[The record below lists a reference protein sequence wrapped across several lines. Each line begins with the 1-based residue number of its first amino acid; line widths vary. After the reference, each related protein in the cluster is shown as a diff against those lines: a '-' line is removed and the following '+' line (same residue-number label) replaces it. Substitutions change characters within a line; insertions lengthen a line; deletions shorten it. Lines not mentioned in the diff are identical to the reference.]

1 MSIYDTL
8 NKEQREAV
16 YHTEGPLLILAGAGS
31 GKTRVLTHRIAYL
44 IDEKGV
50 NPWNILAI
58 TFTNKAAGEM
68 RERVDQIV
76 GFGSESI
83 WVSTFHSTCVRI
95 LRRHIDLLGYD
106 TSFTIYDA
114 DDQKTLMKD
123 VCKYLQI
130 DTKVYKE
137 RNLLAAISSAKDE
150 LITPEEYELNAAGDF
165 GKQKIAK
172 VYKEYEKQ
180 LRANNALD
188 FDDLLVKTVQLFQTQ
203 PEVLDYYQ
211 ERFRYINVDE
221 YQDTSPL
228 VIEILL
234 EFIKQRKKK
243 NIIGFFGD
251 SMQSIYETGVG
262 DIDGYIEQGIV
273 VKVIKEQ
280 NRRNPQSVIDIANA
294 LRTDGLIQQPSD
306 DISAPNMENGVVKQG
321 TVKFAYSKSFDLK
334 KVKSS
339 ILVQGWDFTNAKETK
354 ELRLTHNLIANEAG
368 FSQLM
373 EIYDND
379 PIAAFKKAFKEEA
392 KKQGIQIPND
402 VPFEDAVGLLN
413 WTYKRGPNKGKSH
426 LDVLLEVP
434 SNKMLFEH
442 IKRWPYEKVQKIYL
456 DKDSLIDDKVVI
468 DGVTIKEPKRDRLI
482 QHLFKIQELIS
493 LYESKQYNELIRMTS
508 FRVQSVADKV
518 KLKTAIEHLK
528 AQNGASIATVISYAH
543 KEGLCIIDDK
553 LQEFIDNN
561 EYLYWRVS
569 DIAFVE
575 VQNLYKYIEG
585 YMPFSTQHKIK
596 GLEFKNVLIVL
607 HNGGWNNYNFE
618 YLFNRNVGAM
628 LTPAQKRS
636 YPNILRRTQKLFYV
650 CCTRAKDNLVVY
662 YPSPSDEVLEG
673 AVSLFGRDNCIDL
686 DAE

>member
-1 MSIYDTL
+1 M
-8 NKEQREAV
+8 
-16 YHTEGPLLILAGAGS
+16 
-31 GKTRVLTHRIAYL
+31 RI
-44 IDEKGV
+44 
-50 NPWNILAI
+50 
-58 TFTNKAAGEM
+58 F
-68 RERVDQIV
+68 
-76 GFGSESI
+76 
-83 WVSTFHSTCVRI
+83 
-95 LRRHIDLLGYD
+95 
-106 TSFTIYDA
+106 
-114 DDQKTLMKD
+114 
-123 VCKYLQI
+123 
-130 DTKVYKE
+130 
-137 RNLLAAISSAKDE
+137 
-150 LITPEEYELNAAGDF
+150 
-165 GKQKIAK
+165 
-172 VYKEYEKQ
+172 
-180 LRANNALD
+180 AL
-188 FDDLLVKTVQLFQTQ
+188 
-203 PEVLDYYQ
+203 
-211 ERFRYINVDE
+211 
-221 YQDTSPL
+221 
-228 VIEILL
+228 
-234 EFIKQRKKK
+234 
-243 NIIGFFGD
+243 
-251 SMQSIYETGVG
+251 
-262 DIDGYIEQGIV
+262 EQGIV

-354 ELRLTHNLIANEAG
+354 ELRLTHNLIATEAG

-434 SNKMLFEH
+434 LNKMLFEY

-528 AQNGASIATVISYAH
+528 AQNGASIAAVISYAH

-569 DIAFVE
+569 DIEFVE

-618 YLFNRNVGAM
+618 
-628 LTPAQKRS
+628 
-636 YPNILRRTQKLFYV
+636 
-650 CCTRAKDNLVVY
+650 
-662 YPSPSDEVLEG
+662 
-673 AVSLFGRDNCIDL
+673 
-686 DAE
+686 

>member
-1 MSIYDTL
+1 MG
-8 NKEQREAV
+8 
-16 YHTEGPLLILAGAGS
+16 HHFLLSGGAGS
-31 GKTRVLTHRIAYL
+31 GKTFSLVEVLQSISSLAPSAHIACITYT
-44 IDEKGV
+44 
-50 NPWNILAI
+50 NAAAI
-58 TFTNKAAGEM
+58 EIKNRASVKNL
-68 RERVDQIV
+68 R
-76 GFGSESI
+76 
-83 WVSTFHSTCVRI
+83 VSTIHDFLWDSIAQFQKELKET
-95 LRRHIDLLGYD
+95 LL
-106 TSFTIYDA
+106 
-114 DDQKTLMKD
+114 
-123 VCKYLQI
+123 
-130 DTKVYKE
+130 
-137 RNLLAAISSAKDE
+137 E
-150 LITPEEYELNAAGDF
+150 LINEPDSVIKNPTPGEIYSNKFENGI
-165 GKQKIAK
+165 Q
-172 VYKEYEKQ
+172 YKEYVRISNGEISHDEVLVLAHRMFKKYPR
-180 LRANNALD
+180 LC
-188 FDDLLVKTVQLFQTQ
+188 DLLLDKFQ
-203 PEVLDYYQ
+203 
-211 ERFRYINVDE
+211 FIFVDE

-234 EFIKQRKKK
+234 NFLQTRKKK

-273 VKVIKEQ
+273 VKVTKEQ

-294 LRTDGLIQQPSD
+294 LRTDGLFQQPSD
-306 DISAPNMENGVVKQG
+306 DISAPNMENGIVKQG

-392 KKQGIQIPND
+392 RKQNVQIPND

-434 SNKMLFEH
+434 SNKKLFEH

-508 FRVQSVADKV
+508 FSVQSVANKV

-543 KEGLCIIDDK
+543 EERLCIIDDK
-553 LQEFIDNN
+553 LQEFIENN

-569 DIAFVE
+569 DIAFME

-585 YMPFSTQHKIK
+585 YIPFSTQHKIK

-618 YLFNRNVGAM
+618 YLFNQNVGAM
-628 LTPAQKRS
+628 LTPAQKKS

-673 AVSLFGRDNCIDL
+673 AVDLFGRDNCIDL

>member
-1 MSIYDTL
+1 MAATEL
-8 NKEQREAV
+8 KNQKELSQILQQIKMG
-16 YHTEGPLLILAGAGS
+16 HHFLLSGGAGS
-31 GKTRVLTHRIAYL
+31 GKTFSLVEVLQSISSLIPSAHIACITYT
-44 IDEKGV
+44 
-50 NPWNILAI
+50 NAAAI
-58 TFTNKAAGEM
+58 EIKNRASVKNL
-68 RERVDQIV
+68 R
-76 GFGSESI
+76 
-83 WVSTFHSTCVRI
+83 VSTIHDFLWDSIAQFQKELKVT
-95 LRRHIDLLGYD
+95 LL
-106 TSFTIYDA
+106 
-114 DDQKTLMKD
+114 
-123 VCKYLQI
+123 
-130 DTKVYKE
+130 
-137 RNLLAAISSAKDE
+137 E
-150 LITPEEYELNAAGDF
+150 LINDPDNAIKSPTPGEIYSNEFENGI
-165 GKQKIAK
+165 Q
-172 VYKEYEKQ
+172 YKEYVRISNGEISHDEVLLLAHRMFKKYPR
-180 LRANNALD
+180 LC
-188 FDDLLVKTVQLFQTQ
+188 DLLLGKFQ
-203 PEVLDYYQ
+203 
-211 ERFRYINVDE
+211 FIFVDE

-234 EFIKQRKKK
+234 DFLQTRKKK

-392 KKQGIQIPND
+392 KKQSIQIPND

-426 LDVLLEVP
+426 LDILLEVP
-434 SNKMLFEH
+434 SNKKLFDH

-482 QHLFKIQELIS
+482 HHLFKIQELIS

-528 AQNGASIATVISYAH
+528 AQSEASIATVISYAH

-553 LQEFIDNN
+553 LQEFIENN

-569 DIAFVE
+569 DIAFAE

-618 YLFNRNVGAM
+618 YLFNHNVGDM

-662 YPSPSDEVLEG
+662 YPSPSNEVLEG
-673 AVSLFGRDNCIDL
+673 AVNLFGSDNCIDL

>member
-1 MSIYDTL
+1 MKVKKIHIENYRMLKRIDIDLEENLSLIIGKNNCGKTSFLSIL
-8 NKEQREAV
+8 NKF
-16 YHTEGPLLILAGAGS
+16 IGS
-31 GKTRVLTHRIAYL
+31 QSS
-44 IDEKGV
+44 
-50 NPWNILAI
+50 
-58 TFTNKAAGEM
+58 TNN
-68 RERVDQIV
+68 
-76 GFGSESI
+76 F
-83 WVSTFHSTCVRI
+83 
-95 LRRHIDLLGYD
+95 
-106 TSFTIYDA
+106 
-114 DDQKTLMKD
+114 
-123 VCKYLQI
+123 
-130 DTKVYKE
+130 
-137 RNLLAAISSAKDE
+137 
-150 LITPEEYELNAAGDF
+150 
-165 GKQKIAK
+165 
-172 VYKEYEKQ
+172 
-180 LRANNALD
+180 
-188 FDDLLVKTVQLFQTQ
+188 
-203 PEVLDYYQ
+203 
-211 ERFRYINVDE
+211 
-221 YQDTSPL
+221 
-228 VIEILL
+228 
-234 EFIKQRKKK
+234 
-243 NIIGFFGD
+243 
-251 SMQSIYETGVG
+251 
-262 DIDGYIEQGIV
+262 
-273 VKVIKEQ
+273 
-280 NRRNPQSVIDIANA
+280 
-294 LRTDGLIQQPSD
+294 
-306 DISAPNMENGVVKQG
+306 
-321 TVKFAYSKSFDLK
+321 
-334 KVKSS
+334 
-339 ILVQGWDFTNAKETK
+339 
-354 ELRLTHNLIANEAG
+354 
-368 FSQLM
+368 
-373 EIYDND
+373 
-379 PIAAFKKAFKEEA
+379 
-392 KKQGIQIPND
+392 
-402 VPFEDAVGLLN
+402 
-413 WTYKRGPNKGKSH
+413 TYK
-426 LDVLLEVP
+426 
-434 SNKMLFEH
+434 
-442 IKRWPYEKVQKIYL
+442 KIYL

-575 VQNLYKYIEG
+575 IQNLYKYIEG

>member
-1 MSIYDTL
+1 MAATEIK
-8 NKEQREAV
+8 NQKELSEILHQIKMG
-16 YHTEGPLLILAGAGS
+16 HHFLLSGGAGS
-31 GKTRVLTHRIAYL
+31 GKTFSLVEVLQSISSLAPSAHIACITYT
-44 IDEKGV
+44 
-50 NPWNILAI
+50 NAAAI
-58 TFTNKAAGEM
+58 EIKNRASVKNL
-68 RERVDQIV
+68 R
-76 GFGSESI
+76 
-83 WVSTFHSTCVRI
+83 VSTIHDFLWDSIAQFQKELKET
-95 LRRHIDLLGYD
+95 LL
-106 TSFTIYDA
+106 
-114 DDQKTLMKD
+114 
-123 VCKYLQI
+123 
-130 DTKVYKE
+130 
-137 RNLLAAISSAKDE
+137 E
-150 LITPEEYELNAAGDF
+150 LINEPDSVIKNPTPGEIYSNKFENGI
-165 GKQKIAK
+165 Q
-172 VYKEYEKQ
+172 YKEYVRISNGEISHDEVLVLAHRMFKKYPR
-180 LRANNALD
+180 LC
-188 FDDLLVKTVQLFQTQ
+188 DLLLDKFQ
-203 PEVLDYYQ
+203 
-211 ERFRYINVDE
+211 FIFVDE

-234 EFIKQRKKK
+234 NFLQTRKKK

-273 VKVIKEQ
+273 VKVTKEQ

-294 LRTDGLIQQPSD
+294 LRTDGLFQQPSD
-306 DISAPNMENGVVKQG
+306 DISAPNMENGIVKQG

-392 KKQGIQIPND
+392 RKQNVQIPND

-434 SNKMLFEH
+434 SNKKLFEH

-508 FRVQSVADKV
+508 FSVQSVADKV

-543 KEGLCIIDDK
+543 EERLCIIDDK
-553 LQEFIDNN
+553 LQEFIENN

-569 DIAFVE
+569 DIAFME

-585 YMPFSTQHKIK
+585 YIPFSTQHKIK

-618 YLFNRNVGAM
+618 YLFNQNVGAM
-628 LTPAQKRS
+628 LTPAQKKS

-673 AVSLFGRDNCIDL
+673 AVDLFGRDNCIDL